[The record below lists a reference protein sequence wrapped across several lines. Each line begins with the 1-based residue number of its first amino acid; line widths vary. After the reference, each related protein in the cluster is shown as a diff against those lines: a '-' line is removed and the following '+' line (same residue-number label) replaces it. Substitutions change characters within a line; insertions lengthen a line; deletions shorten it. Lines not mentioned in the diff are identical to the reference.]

1 MNGHTPRGLEATVL
15 VDPSALANQRE
26 SSFRLHLTFAWL
38 SSHVF
43 PPKVFAGLGCKN
55 GNLQLPS
62 AFHKAV
68 AFLRLIRFY
77 NHQSFAIVLFGALFF
92 SKTPPLKAPF
102 LGLISLYFSFNVCLY
117 GGIYTLNA
125 VADADEDRAHKGKCT
140 RPLAS
145 GEVSK
150 MEASVFSVLL
160 VCSAFFTS
168 WWIHEYKF
176 FPVYTG
182 FLTINLAYSLWLG
195 RIKNFRFFFVA
206 CTAPMQM
213 YMGALLTGSTIPP
226 ACLISPYLCM
236 VGAQPIK
243 IRAEYPNKAF
253 FWIDG
258 FCMSASAVVM
268 GSAMGYHY
276 AVGGVVT
283 NTDVAFCGVVAL
295 ANFVYLLLPM
305 VFPESP
311 WAKLEKVVTGAG
323 GDCEVARGRMDR
335 PYPDLPPPRLSLP

>member
-1 MNGHTPRGLEATVL
+1 MNGHTPRGLEETVL
-15 VDPSALANQRE
+15 VDPSALANQ
-26 SSFRLHLTFAWL
+26 L
-38 SSHVF
+38 
-43 PPKVFAGLGCKN
+43 FAGFGCKN

-77 NHQSFAIVLFGALFF
+77 NHQNFAIVLFGALFF
-92 SKTPPLKAPF
+92 SKTPHAPSLEAPF

-117 GGIYTLNA
+117 GGIYTMNA
-125 VADADEDRAHKGKCT
+125 VADADEDRAHKSKCT
-140 RPLAS
+140 RPVAS

-150 MEASVFSVLL
+150 MEASVFSVFL

-195 RIKNFRFFFVA
+195 RIKYFRFFFVA
-206 CTAPMQM
+206 CTAPMRM

-226 ACLISPYLCM
+226 ACLLLPYFFM
-236 VGAQPIK
+236 VGAQSIK
-243 IRAEYPNKAF
+243 IRAEYPNKTS

-268 GSAMGYHY
+268 GYHY

-283 NTDVAFCGVVAL
+283 NTDIAFCGVVAL

-305 VFPESP
+305 VFPELAGILVGADMSGSSSSSS
-311 WAKLEKVVTGAG
+311 KLGKFSA
-323 GDCEVARGRMDR
+323 
-335 PYPDLPPPRLSLP
+335 